1 MSLHAKISYFK
12 SGIRIIGFI
21 LLPFTIGVS
30 ALILIIAELLGIIE
44 ELYERK

>member
-1 MSLHAKISYFK
+1 MSKHAKISYMK
-12 SGIRIIGFI
+12 SAIRIIGFI